1 MTIVENY
8 LTQVAEYLASDN
20 DTDVLQELESA
31 IYDAIEE
38 REAEQGRPLAN
49 AELARILRKFGAPID
64 VAAKYA
70 RQQYLVGPTLFPVFR
85 HSLKVMLG
93 IVVILQCLNTLLRL
107 ASGEVSYL
115 SITALLQVIFT
126 SSVWGFAALVVIFAV
141 VEKYQIPSPLVTSS
155 WDPLKMTA
163 MRQSKGD
170 RKDAATT
177 VISDTV
183 MLILWNL
190 WVGPAST
197 AGATIGQFT
206 MVLPN
211 VYSLLFW
218 PINGLLLISLLLNA
232 WQLLSNSWNKVS
244 IGAAIALDSSAL
256 VVVAMLLASTD
267 QLLIS
272 SDNIEQLQPIA
283 NHAKNV
289 LQISLAV
296 VFGFIAWDL
305 KNHCKMWKKV
315 SE

>member
-1 MTIVENY
+1 MNIVENY
-8 LTQVAEYLASDN
+8 LTQVEEYLASDN

-49 AELARILRKFGAPID
+49 AELASVLRKFGAPID

-70 RQQYLVGPTLFPVFR
+70 RQQYLIGPTLFPVFR

-93 IVVILQCLNTLLRL
+93 IVAILQCLNTLLHL

-126 SSVWGFAALVVIFAV
+126 SSVWGFAALVVIFAA
-141 VEKYQIPSPLVTSS
+141 VEKYQIPSPLVTPS

-177 VISDTV
+177 IISDTV

-190 WVGPAST
+190 WVGPGIT
-197 AGATIGQFT
+197 AGATIGQIT
-206 MVLPN
+206 IVLPN

-218 PINGLLLISLLLNA
+218 PVNGLLLMSLLLNA
-232 WQLLSNSWNKVS
+232 WQLLSNSCNKVRIS
-244 IGAAIALDSSAL
+244 AAIALDSSAL

-283 NHAKNV
+283 NHANNV